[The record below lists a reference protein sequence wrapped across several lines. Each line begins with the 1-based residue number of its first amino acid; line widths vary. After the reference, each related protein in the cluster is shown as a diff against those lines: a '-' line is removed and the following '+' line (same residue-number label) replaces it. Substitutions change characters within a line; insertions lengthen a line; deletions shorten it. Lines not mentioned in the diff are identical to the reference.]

1 MKTQRIVWLDIAKGI
16 AICLMVLGHTSIP
29 PFLSNFIWAFHM
41 PLFFI
46 ASGWT
51 TNWENPS
58 LKIFLKKKFKG
69 LMIPFFIYSMIVF
82 IIESIVGWNTLSHFV
97 CRGWEG
103 YALWFIPVL
112 FFALICSQVILKITS
127 IKLRYILCGGVLL
140 VGCVLSYYRLY
151 FPWAFSSVPFA
162 TIMILVG
169 KQIKKYQDK
178 ISNPRMTI
186 LLSLLVLTMVIS
198 HFWRL
203 DICFNHILPVIPMII
218 GAVAGSVM
226 IFMFSSLI
234 SRRSKILSKVFMK
247 IGLETF
253 VVLAFSQI
261 IIRLENEYSSFNA
274 FTKYLVMLIILVAL
288 VIIKN
293 KINNKLKIKIL

>member
-1 MKTQRIVWLDIAKGI
+1 
-16 AICLMVLGHTSIP
+16 
-29 PFLSNFIWAFHM
+29 
-41 PLFFI
+41 
-46 ASGWT
+46 
-51 TNWENPS
+51 
-58 LKIFLKKKFKG
+58 
-69 LMIPFFIYSMIVF
+69 
-82 IIESIVGWNTLSHFV
+82 
-97 CRGWEG
+97 
-103 YALWFIPVL
+103 
-112 FFALICSQVILKITS
+112 
-127 IKLRYILCGGVLL
+127 
-140 VGCVLSYYRLY
+140 
-151 FPWAFSSVPFA
+151 
-162 TIMILVG
+162 
-169 KQIKKYQDK
+169 
-178 ISNPRMTI
+178 
-186 LLSLLVLTMVIS
+186 
-198 HFWRL
+198 
-203 DICFNHILPVIPMII
+203 MII